1 MPWPDLPPLDLDAL
15 YGLTGMA
22 IIVCWGLLIL
32 HPDRSSRWIT
42 VPKFAV
48 PTLFGLIYAGIM
60 MAKFFD
66 SGGGYGSIAAVRAL
80 FAHDDILLAGWLHYL
95 AYDFFIGVWIAEQ
108 ADRIGLSRQIQAAIL
123 VTAFMFPPMGLV
135 LFLATRAALRRSERL
150 AA

>member
-1 MPWPDLPPLDLDAL
+1 MCWCRKTARASGQSRQTSRQTWSREAPVQLDLHAL
-15 YGLTGMA
+15 YGLTGML

-95 AYDFFIGVWIAEQ
+95 AYDFFIGVLIAYHAE
-108 ADRIGLSRQIQAAIL
+108 RIGLLIQIQVAIMNVSL
-123 VTAFMFPPMGLV
+123 TV
-135 LFLATRAALRRSERL
+135 
-150 AA
+150 

>member
-1 MPWPDLPPLDLDAL
+1 MPLDLDAL
-15 YGLTGMA
+15 YGLTGTV

-32 HPDRSSRWIT
+32 YPDRSSRFIT
-42 VPKFAV
+42 IPKFAV

-95 AYDFFIGVWIAEQ
+95 AYDFFIGVWIAEH
-108 ADRIGLSRQIQAAIL
+108 ADRIGLSRQIQALIL
-123 VTAFMFPPMGLV
+123 VVAFMFPPMGLV
-135 LFLATRAALRRSERL
+135 LFLATRAAIRHSWRF
-150 AA
+150 AT

>member
-1 MPWPDLPPLDLDAL
+1 MQLELDAL
-15 YGLTGMA
+15 YGLTGML
-22 IIVCWGLLIL
+22 IIICWGLLIL
-32 HPDRSSRWIT
+32 HPDRSSRWIA

-60 MAKFFD
+60 MVRFFD

-95 AYDFFIGVWIAEQ
+95 AYDFFVGVWIAEQ
-108 ADRIGLSRQIQAAIL
+108 ADRIGLSRQIQALIL

-135 LFLATRAALRRSERL
+135 LFLATRAIMRRSLRL
-150 AA
+150 VA

>member
-1 MPWPDLPPLDLDAL
+1 MQPDLDAL
-15 YGLTGMA
+15 YGLTGML

-60 MAKFFD
+60 MAKFFG

-108 ADRIGLSRQIQAAIL
+108 ADRIGLSRQIQALIL

-135 LFLATRAALRRSERL
+135 LFLATRATIRRSERL

>member
-1 MPWPDLPPLDLDAL
+1 LDLL
-15 YGLTGMA
+15 YAATGTL
-22 IIVCWGLLIL
+22 IIVCWALLIVL
-32 HPDRSSRWIT
+32 PDRSSRLIV
-42 VPKFAV
+42 VPKFGIPA
-48 PTLFGLIYAGIM
+48 LFGLIYAGIM

-108 ADRIGLSRQIQAAIL
+108 ADRMRLSRQMQALIL
-123 VTAFMFPPMGLV
+123 VVAFMFPPMGLV
-135 LFLATRAALRRSERL
+135 LFLATRAFSAGARRI

>member
-1 MPWPDLPPLDLDAL
+1 MRLDLGAL
-15 YGLTGMA
+15 YGLTGTL
-22 IIVCWGLLIL
+22 IIICWVLLIL
-32 HPDRSSRWIT
+32 HPDRSSRFVT
-42 VPKFAV
+42 VPKFGI

-60 MAKFFD
+60 MAKFFG

-108 ADRIGLSRQIQAAIL
+108 ADRAGLSRQIQALIL
-123 VTAFMFPPMGLV
+123 VVAFMFPPMGLV
-135 LFLATRAALRRSERL
+135 LFLATRVTIRGSWRL

>member
-1 MPWPDLPPLDLDAL
+1 MRLDLDAL
-15 YGLTGMA
+15 YSLTGML
-22 IIVCWGLLIL
+22 IIVCWGLVIV

-108 ADRIGLSRQIQAAIL
+108 ADRIGLSRQIQALIL

-135 LFLATRAALRRSERL
+135 LFLATRATIKRSWRFV
-150 AA
+150 A